1 MGKFVIK
8 WSRQGSGCWQK
19 NEVGEVGKRVAVGEG
34 KGGDYKYTRLLNRKK
49 WVPK

>member
-1 MGKFVIK
+1 MAA
-8 WSRQGSGCWQK
+8 
-19 NEVGEVGKRVAVGEG
+19 GKRMKWEEWVKGVAVGEG